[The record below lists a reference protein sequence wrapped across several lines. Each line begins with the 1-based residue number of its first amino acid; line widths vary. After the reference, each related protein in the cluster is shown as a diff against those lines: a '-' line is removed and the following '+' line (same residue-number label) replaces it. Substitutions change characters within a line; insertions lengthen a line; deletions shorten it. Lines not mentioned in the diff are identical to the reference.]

1 MSEEESMNMQQTHL
15 GVMGRGLYRPGEGV
29 VQGEGLEM
37 VRPAFKGCL
46 VHANREV
53 TSLRIIQMTEFM
65 HAHKGSCSYI
75 VHR

>member
-1 MSEEESMNMQQTHL
+1 MQQTHL
-15 GVMGRGLYRPGEGV
+15 GVMGGLYRPGEGV

-37 VRPAFKGCL
+37 VHPAFKGCL